1 MRKLKYMVFPII
13 AVLLFAACQPTPE
26 NTVVVYGGDLEEKLQ
41 GTPAPE
47 GAYDAPESWRET
59 LDLKG
64 GDAKIEFD
72 ATVSVPGV
80 TAFPVYKVKQAEL
93 DDAQIESLVGYF
105 TEGRDVYET
114 SEPTKAELEEQVILA
129 RKNNDEE
136 MAAEYEARISDAPET
151 VEAEAVTDW
160 SADQSPSGWF
170 LTEDGE
176 YAGIGVG
183 PEHFLYTNGF
193 IAGGGYLQTDEDIEA
208 NGEKE
213 IGEIAIPE
221 EVAVAAARNVLDELG
236 FDNMVFSSLEKAVR
250 YSSFSNSSFL
260 QLSEELASK
269 GYLVQFACNI
279 DGIAAITSGGPPFYY
294 FSDFEYR
301 APLYPEE
308 IRIYVDEAGK
318 VQSFVWCNPLEI
330 QEKLSEN
337 VSLMPFDEMQQ
348 RICDMLTYISSYQN
362 NSITVTGIEMKMA
375 LVSVKDSSDEAM
387 YVPAWF
393 IYYTKYTKAYENELE
408 ESGESE
414 LVLNA
419 VDGGRVLR
427 VPIDSGIQQAMD

>member
-1 MRKLKYMVFPII
+1 
-13 AVLLFAACQPTPE
+13 
-26 NTVVVYGGDLEEKLQ
+26 VVYGGDLEEKLQ

-64 GDAKIEFD
+64 GDAQIEFD

-93 DDAQIESLVGYF
+93 DDARIESLVDYF

-114 SEPTKAELEEQVILA
+114 SEPTKAELEERVILA

-160 SADQSPSGWF
+160 SADQSPSGKF
-170 LTEDGE
+170 MNEDGE

-183 PEHFLYTNGF
+183 PEYFLYTNGL
-193 IAGGGYLQTDEDIEA
+193 IATGFLQTDEDIEA
-208 NGEKE
+208 NGKKE
-213 IGEIAIPE
+213 IGEVAIPE
-221 EVAVAAARNVLDELG
+221 EDAVAAAQNVLDELG

-250 YSSFSNSSFL
+250 YSRLSNNAFA
-260 QLSEELASK
+260 QYSEEPASK

-318 VQSFVWCNPLEI
+318 VQSFFWCNPLEI

-337 VSLMPFDEMQQ
+337 ISLMPFEDMQQ
-348 RICDMLTYISSYQN
+348 RICDMLTYISSYP
-362 NSITVTGIEMKMA
+362 SITIKVTSIEMKMA

-393 IYYTKYTKAYENELE
+393 IYYMGTYKNE
-408 ESGESE
+408 SSESE